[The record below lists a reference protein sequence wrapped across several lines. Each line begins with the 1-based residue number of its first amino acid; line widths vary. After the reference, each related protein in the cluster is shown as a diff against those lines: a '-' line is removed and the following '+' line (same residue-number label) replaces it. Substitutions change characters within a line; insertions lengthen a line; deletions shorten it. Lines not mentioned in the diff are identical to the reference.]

1 MKNNKTLINVMK
13 IGGYLGGAVL
23 IAALGLSGCGASKY
37 SSAYVS
43 ETMAADTASGGYNS
57 YGLSGS
63 AKYDRAASADSA
75 EYEMA
80 EEAGYD
86 NGSINAGGVTADG
99 EPAIS
104 ENDAAAA
111 EQKASARKLIRNAD
125 ISMQTEQFDKLTEEI
140 EKKVNELGGYIE
152 SSGVY
157 NSGYRSTDSRD
168 ANYTIRIPSDK
179 LDEFLNTALTEGR
192 ITNKNISTEDITLR
206 YSDLESRVKS
216 LRIEQD
222 RLMELISEAKDVDAI
237 IALETRLSEIRY
249 ELESIESSLRVYDN
263 QVTFSTV
270 YLYINEVKAVSAAAE
285 ASFTERIA
293 AGFKNNLI
301 SLGDFLEDT
310 AVFIIINIP
319 AILLFIV
326 FAATVICIMRAIHK
340 KLFKTDK
347 NAGKPEKKG
356 IFKKSVKAVAE
367 KEETVSDAANRTER
381 NEG

>member
-63 AKYDRAASADSA
+63 AKYDRAASEDSA

-111 EQKASARKLIRNAD
+111 EQKTSARKLIRNAD

-168 ANYTIRIPSDK
+168 ANYTIRIPSDM

-326 FAATVICIMRAIHK
+326 FAAAVICIMRAIHK

-367 KEETVSDAANRTER
+367 KEETVSDAAEQTER
-381 NEG
+381 KEE

>member
-1 MKNNKTLINVMK
+1 MENNKTFINVMK

-63 AKYDRAASADSA
+63 AKYDRAASTDSA

-99 EPAIS
+99 EPATS

-111 EQKASARKLIRNAD
+111 EQKVSARKLIRNAD

-157 NSGYRSTDSRD
+157 NTGYRSTDSRD

-216 LRIEQD
+216 LRIEQE

-319 AILLFIV
+319 AILVFIA
-326 FAATVICIMRAIHK
+326 FATAIICIMRAIHK

-347 NAGKPEKKG
+347 KAGKTEKKG
-356 IFKKSVKAVAE
+356 IFKKSVKAEAE
-367 KEETVSDAANRTER
+367 KKETVSDAAEQTEK
-381 NEG
+381 NE

>member
-326 FAATVICIMRAIHK
+326 FAAAVICIMRAIHK

-381 NEG
+381 KEG